1 MDKTLI
7 SGMEAAEDK
16 EGENDNSKKEQPDEV
31 KTEQTTRDLLSQTA
45 KPDEAD
51 EKLTERLQPASIP
64 EDQNRLCAVC
74 GFSAKCPRSLKI
86 HYARRHGS
94 NSKNGR
100 KTAKPSDKCENISD
114 TSSTEIQREAH
125 METGGAAEIIQNQ
138 PPDLDE
144 LKSASGDNSTDKK
157 SLEKKESVSDKQQM
171 AQEEA
176 IQTQERRLSKRT
188 PKPKIIHSCN
198 YCGQEFWGKSPL
210 DLHIQRYHAKDTPY
224 TCKYISEVKV
234 ETQLHISC
242 YSIDVIKFNFKEK
255 CFMKVWTIL
264 E

>member
-7 SGMEAAEDK
+7 SGMEAVEDK
-16 EGENDNSKKEQPDEV
+16 EGENDNSSKAQPDEV
-31 KTEQTTRDLLSQTA
+31 ETEQTTRDLPSQTV

-64 EDQNRLCAVC
+64 EDGNRLCTVC

-94 NSKNGR
+94 NSKNGNR
-100 KTAKPSDKCENISD
+100 TTKPTEKCENISD
-114 TSSTEIQREAH
+114 KSSTEIQQHVH
-125 METGGAAEIIQNQ
+125 METGGAAEIKQNQ
-138 PPDLDE
+138 QPDLDE
-144 LKSASGDNSTDKK
+144 PKSTSGDNSIDKK
-157 SLEKKESVSDKQQM
+157 SLAKKESVSDKQQM
-171 AQEEA
+171 TQEEA
-176 IQTQERRLSKRT
+176 SQTQERRLSKRT

-224 TCKYISEVKV
+224 TCKYMSEVQV
-234 ETQLHISC
+234 ETQLHA
-242 YSIDVIKFNFKEK
+242 
-255 CFMKVWTIL
+255 
-264 E
+264 

>member
-7 SGMEAAEDK
+7 SGMEAVEDK
-16 EGENDNSKKEQPDEV
+16 EGENDNSRKVQPDEV
-31 KTEQTTRDLLSQTA
+31 ETEQTTRDLPGQTV

-64 EDQNRLCAVC
+64 EDENRLCTVC

-86 HYARRHGS
+86 HFARRHGS
-94 NSKNGR
+94 NSKSGSR
-100 KTAKPSDKCENISD
+100 ATKPAEKCENISD
-114 TSSTEIQREAH
+114 KSSTEIQQVH
-125 METGGAAEIIQNQ
+125 METGDAAEIKQSQ
-138 PPDLDE
+138 QPDLDE
-144 LKSASGDNSTDKK
+144 LKSASGENSIDKK
-157 SLEKKESVSDKQQM
+157 SLAKKESASDKQQM

-224 TCKYISEVKV
+224 TCKYMP
-234 ETQLHISC
+234 ETQLTLN
-242 YSIDVIKFNFKEK
+242 V
-255 CFMKVWTIL
+255 VL
-264 E
+264 